1 MSKRKKVYFK
11 RSKYRADDFGVNDL
25 PLTRYQQFF
34 DIFKNEWKTLLLM
47 GVLLIF
53 FSLPYLTLDVI
64 HWFIKV
70 NLPARLAESGG
81 TPEMIQSGLMLTDI
95 LYEAILV
102 IPTILIAVPLAGLAR
117 IFKRLIHGEGVLFKN
132 DFFDGVKMNVW
143 QFIVIIFI
151 YALLRFITQLVFI
164 FIQNVPY
171 LAEIVYGAS
180 SGILF
185 IVFVP
190 ILLFMFAECSLYK
203 MNFMMNFKN
212 SAQLAF
218 NSILY
223 MIIFSAIIFSV
234 YFMRYI
240 NHPVLRIGL
249 DVVLILLSPL
259 YLLALSLFTTSR
271 FDRYINQEHYP
282 EIYRKGLRPLSRK

>member
-1 MSKRKKVYFK
+1 MSKKKKVYFK

-70 NLPARLAESGG
+70 NLPAQLAESGG

-271 FDRYINQEHYP
+271 FDKYINQEHYP
-282 EIYRKGLRPLSRK
+282 EIYRKGLRPLTRK

>member
-1 MSKRKKVYFK
+1 MSKKKKVYFK

-70 NLPARLAESGG
+70 NLPAQLAESGG

-102 IPTILIAVPLAGLAR
+102 IPTMLIAVPLAGLAR

-212 SAQLAF
+212 STQLAF

>member
-1 MSKRKKVYFK
+1 MSKKKKVYFK

-25 PLTRYQQFF
+25 PLTRHQQFF

-70 NLPARLAESGG
+70 NLPAQLAESGG

-164 FIQNVPY
+164 FIQNIPY

-212 SAQLAF
+212 STQLAF